1 MEIVDRYLKRVKL
14 ARTLA
19 EKAPEP
25 SRAEFE
31 KIALQW
37 ELLAQERLR
46 LLEMRLRRGSNDNGA
61 DGETPEGVTR

>member
-1 MEIVDRYLKRVKL
+1 MEVVDRYLQRAKL

-19 EKAPEP
+19 ESAPAT
-25 SRAEFE
+25 SRPEFE
-31 KIALQW
+31 KIAQQW

-61 DGETPEGVTR
+61 DEAEA

>member
-1 MEIVDRYLKRVKL
+1 METVDRYLQRAKL

-19 EKAPEP
+19 ESAPALTRP
-25 SRAEFE
+25 EFE

-37 ELLAQERLR
+37 EMLAQERLR

-61 DGETPEGVTR
+61 DEAEA

>member
-1 MEIVDRYLKRVKL
+1 MEIVDRYLQKAKL

-19 EKAPEP
+19 ESAPALTR
-25 SRAEFE
+25 SEFE
-31 KIALQW
+31 KIAQQW

-61 DGETPEGVTR
+61 DEAEA